1 MLQPLGSK
9 VAYFIEIE
17 LNIVFKCVLTQTHY
31 NIISKNAY
39 GVVWMLRFAPSPTHD
54 LTIDELR
61 AAIVSFVVAR
71 QRQEPFL
78 IRIDDADKAHVI
90 EGKDTE
96 IMQILEKF
104 SIAHEQLFHLSEHA
118 NIHLTLAL
126 QLLKEK
132 KAYLCTC
139 TAATRKETE
148 ETPCR
153 ADCDQVTGETYTKLK
168 EDGTPFVIRLKAPQ
182 SAVTFHDLYRGTI
195 STEPDAVGETVI
207 LHADATPGCDFASA
221 AEDMLNDIGLVIRPE
236 SLLARTPVQE
246 YIKQQLGCTIQTRY
260 AHLPPFLPP
269 KDETDL
275 PTLKS
280 LFEEGYIPDA
290 IINYLLLAG
299 NPKAPK
305 PVFTLPEAIEW
316 FELEALTP
324 KSEPFDMETL
334 RYLNR
339 EHLLRMD
346 DRRLSTLF
354 GFADAAIGK
363 LAKVYLEAQK
373 ASTVSELETYVRAIF
388 TPKEFECEAGEAM
401 RSLSEII
408 WNAPMIDSYDEFI
421 SHLGKESGM
430 GEAQMLPP
438 LRLLLTGTNEGP
450 ELEQIY
456 PHIKSYLLEVIS

>member
-1 MLQPLGSK
+1 M
-9 VAYFIEIE
+9 
-17 LNIVFKCVLTQTHY
+17 LTQTHY

-54 LTIDELR
+54 LTIDDLR
-61 AAIVSFVVAR
+61 TAIVSFVVAR
-71 QRQEPFL
+71 QRREPFL
-78 IRIDDADKAHVI
+78 IRIDDADKEHTI

-104 SIAHEQLFHLSEHA
+104 SITHDQLFHLSEHA

-139 TAATRKETE
+139 TAATREETE
-148 ETPCR
+148 HIPCQAGCAA
-153 ADCDQVTGETYTKLK
+153 ADSKNYAKLK

-182 SAVTFHDLYRGTI
+182 TDVSFHDLYRGKIT
-195 STEPDAVGETVI
+195 TPADAVGEAVI

-221 AEDMLNDIGLVIRPE
+221 AEDMLNDISLVIRPE
-236 SLLARTPVQE
+236 SLIKRSPLQE
-246 YIKQQLGCTIQTRY
+246 HIKQQLGCNIKTRY
-260 AHLPPFLPP
+260 AHLPSFLPP
-269 KDETDL
+269 KGETDI
-275 PTLKS
+275 PTLKK

-305 PVFTLPEAIEW
+305 PLFTLPEAIEW
-316 FELEALTP
+316 FELEALSS

-363 LAKVYLEAQK
+363 LAKVYLEAEK
-373 ASTVSELETYVRAIF
+373 ANTVSELETYIHTIF
-388 TPKEFECEAGEAM
+388 TPKDFACEAGEMM
-401 RSLSEII
+401 RTLSEII
-408 WNAPMIDSYDEFI
+408 WNAPMIDSYEDFVA
-421 SHLGKESGM
+421 HLGKESGM
-430 GEAQMLPP
+430 DEEALLTP
-438 LRLLLTGTNEGP
+438 LQLLLTGCDDGP
-450 ELEQIY
+450 ELAQIY